1 MHVHKVSHSLQSGSR
16 FGVESPPLVREGEEE
31 PPPQLCAGEKG
42 REGGR
47 EGRRQRGKERGREG
61 TGEDESH

>member
-1 MHVHKVSHSLQSGSR
+1 MHVHKVSHSLQLGSR

-31 PPPQLCAGEKG
+31 PPPQLCAGEEG

-47 EGRRQRGKERGREG
+47 EGGKEAEREREREG
-61 TGEDESH
+61 RHR